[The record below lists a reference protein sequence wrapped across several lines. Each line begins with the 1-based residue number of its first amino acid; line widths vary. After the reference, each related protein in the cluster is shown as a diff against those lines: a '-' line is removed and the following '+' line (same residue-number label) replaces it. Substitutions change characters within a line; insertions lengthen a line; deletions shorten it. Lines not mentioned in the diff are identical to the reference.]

1 MQIIRRLPFVAAA
14 LSLGSQTGEALLTSR
29 DIYTTD
35 GCGGTPDFLAMFQ
48 TATCTNTVCGTAVA
62 YNMPVLGSLSCI
74 TDPYTHAAVL
84 FGDTPYVLWD
94 QYLDENCQV
103 YAGFSTAGRANG
115 DCIATSDHTSR
126 KMLLNANGTVTSTVY
141 ATSSNCNQ
149 QGAHIETL
157 YGTEY
162 FEESICENGKFGNFV
177 YYNNAHPSP
186 SAN

>member
-35 GCGGTPDFLAMFQ
+35 GCGGTPDFLAI
-48 TATCTNTVCGTAVA
+48 
-62 YNMPVLGSLSCI
+62 LSCI

-84 FGDTPYVLWD
+84 FSDTPYVLWD

>member
-74 TDPYTHAAVL
+74 TDPYTHAAR
-84 FGDTPYVLWD
+84 
-94 QYLDENCQV
+94 
-103 YAGFSTAGRANG
+103 FSTAGRANG